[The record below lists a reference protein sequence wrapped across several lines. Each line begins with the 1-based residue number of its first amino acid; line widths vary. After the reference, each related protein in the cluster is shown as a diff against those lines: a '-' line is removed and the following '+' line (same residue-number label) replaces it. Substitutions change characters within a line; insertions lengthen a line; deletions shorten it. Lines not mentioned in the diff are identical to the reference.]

1 MMSLLGT
8 GRHVSPSRGVRT
20 LSVCVHNRTPA
31 ALLPYLLASVLASLS
46 CVLVPYY
53 VSFSNVTV
61 MLPQRLPL
69 EVQMLFASPLL
80 ASSLLF

>member
-1 MMSLLGT
+1 MFHH
-8 GRHVSPSRGVRT
+8 RCCVCT

-31 ALLPYLLASVLASLS
+31 VPLSYLLATVLTSLS

-80 ASSLLF
+80 AFSLLF